1 MQRLQ
6 KEIDRKDEIIGD
18 KDHEIERIRQKNLEQ
33 ERRFNDMLSQEKDD
47 LRDEM
52 LKKLKEKSHD
62 STADDYKRQM
72 LTLAKQNEDLITKTE
87 ALLSTKEMLF
97 RELNQKDR
105 AHNETV
111 IKIKEVHL
119 KFEHLILDLEKKLK
133 VANMEVYKK
142 EAINAKITTEN
153 EYLNQENFRL
163 KNVSEINDSLLR
175 LPDTCFIDIQSSKK
189 QREAVHE
196 ATKQVIDEL
205 AEERSKGNI

>member
-18 KDHEIERIRQKNLEQ
+18 KDHEIERLRQKNLEQ
-33 ERRFNDMLSQEKDD
+33 ERRFNDMLSQEKDA

-62 STADDYKRQM
+62 STVDDYKKQM

-87 ALLSTKEMLF
+87 SLLSTKEMLF

-105 AHNETV
+105 THNETV

-119 KFEHLILDLEKKLK
+119 KFEHLIIDLEKKLK